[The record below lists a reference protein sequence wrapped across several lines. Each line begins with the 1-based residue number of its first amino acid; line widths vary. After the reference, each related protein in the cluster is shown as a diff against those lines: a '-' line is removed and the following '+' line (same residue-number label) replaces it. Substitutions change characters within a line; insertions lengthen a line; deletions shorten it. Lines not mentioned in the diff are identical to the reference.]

1 MPHIAVDLTPLRA
14 GGFNGGVKRYALG
27 LLRVLPQ
34 HAPQHQWTLLT
45 AAETHGELAYLDSLN
60 VHRLCVAHKVTPR
73 QTTPPLKRRLANW
86 SAAHLPTPA
95 LNALKS
101 VYRLARQTLPAL
113 PSLPVHADLLFCPF
127 TGPAFY
133 SPRTPLVCVTHDLQ
147 YLDRPYFFD
156 LETRYYRDLHFRQ
169 AIRFSSHVISD
180 SDFTRRL
187 ILKHS
192 PLDSAQVITI
202 PISLYAQV
210 TPPPVNDVE
219 SFLRRWQ
226 LARDCFLLYPANFW
240 RHKNHEMLLTAL
252 AMYIAAYPESRVRVV
267 CTGQPDK
274 RMSQIQEAASRMNL
288 ADRIIFTGFIS
299 DQELNSLYVSCRA
312 VIFPSLYEGFGLPVL
327 EGMAFGKPVV
337 CGSLTALPEVVGNA
351 ALFFD
356 PRQPREIVSAI
367 HRVMSDPLLI
377 SDLVERGRKRLTEL
391 GDATQM
397 TKNYLRV
404 FELAMS
410 KK

>member
-1 MPHIAVDLTPLRA
+1 MAHIAVDLTPIRA
-14 GGFNGGVKRYALG
+14 GGFNGGVKRYALD

-45 AAETHGELAYLDSLN
+45 AAETHDELACLDSFN
-60 VHRLCVAHKVTPR
+60 ARRLCVAQKATPK
-73 QTTPPLKRRLANW
+73 QITPSLKRRLADW
-86 SAAHLPTPA
+86 SAAHLPAPA
-95 LNALKS
+95 LYALKS

-113 PSLPVHADLLFCPF
+113 PPLPIRADILFCPF
-127 TGPAFY
+127 TGPAFH
-133 SPRTPLVCVTHDLQ
+133 SPRTPLVCVIHDLQ

-156 LETRYYRDLHFRQ
+156 SETRYYRDLHFRQ

-192 PLDSAQVITI
+192 TLDAAQVITI
-202 PISLYAQV
+202 PINLYDQV
-210 TPPPVNDVE
+210 TPPPFNDVE

-226 LARDCFLLYPANFW
+226 LARDSFLLYPANFW

-252 AMYIAAYPESRVRVV
+252 ALYIAAHPESNLCVV

-274 RMSQIQEAASRMNL
+274 RMSQIQEAASRMDL
-288 ADRIIFTGFIS
+288 ADRIVFTGFVS
-299 DQELNSLYVSCRA
+299 DQELSALYVSCRA
-312 VIFPSLYEGFGLPVL
+312 VIFPSLYEGFGLPLL
-327 EGMAFGKPVV
+327 EAMAFGKPVL
-337 CGSLTALPEVVGNA
+337 CSSLTALPEVAGDA

-367 HRVMSDPLLI
+367 YRVMSDPLLV

-391 GDATQM
+391 GGAAQM
-397 TKNYLRV
+397 AKNYLRV
-404 FELAMS
+404 FEAATS
-410 KK
+410 RK

>member
-14 GGFNGGVKRYALG
+14 GGFNGGVKRYAFD
-27 LLRVLPQ
+27 LLRVLSQ
-34 HAPQHQWTLLT
+34 HASQHQWTLLT
-45 AAETHGELAYLDSLN
+45 AAETHGELAYLDSSN
-60 VHRLCVAHKVTPR
+60 IRRLCVAQKASPGQITL
-73 QTTPPLKRRLANW
+73 PLKRCLANW
-86 SAAHLPTPA
+86 SAAHLPAPA
-95 LNALKS
+95 LTALKS
-101 VYRLARQTLPAL
+101 VYRLARQTLPTL
-113 PSLPVHADLLFCPF
+113 PTLPVHADLLFCPF

-133 SPRTPLVCVTHDLQ
+133 SPRTPLVCVIHDLQ

-156 LETRYYRDLHFRQ
+156 SETRYYRDLHFRQ
-169 AIRFSSHVISD
+169 AIRFSTHVISD

-187 ILKHS
+187 ILKHAS
-192 PLDSAQVITI
+192 LDSAQVITI
-202 PISLYAQV
+202 PIRLDDQV
-210 TPPPVNDVE
+210 MPPPVNDVE

-252 AMYIAAYPESRVRVV
+252 GMYIAAHPESKMRVV

-274 RMSQIQEAASRMNL
+274 RMLQIQEAASRMNL
-288 ADRIIFTGFIS
+288 ADRVVFTGFVS
-299 DQELNSLYVSCRA
+299 DHELNALYVSCRA

-337 CGSLTALPEVVGNA
+337 CSSLTALPEVVGDA

-356 PRQPREIVSAI
+356 PRQPLEIVSAI
-367 HRVMSDPLLI
+367 HRVISDPLLI
-377 SDLVERGRKRLTEL
+377 SDLVERGRRHLTKL
-391 GDATQM
+391 GGAAQM
-397 TKNYLRV
+397 ASNYLHV
-404 FELAMS
+404 FESAMS